1 MVIIMTFMKLIEE
14 TLKKANAPL
23 TAEEIWEKANDYGFV
38 NELKSNKGKTP
49 EKTISARIYVDIK
62 MEIILSIKK
71 VKDLQ
76 SSF

>member
-62 MEIILSIKK
+62 NGNNTFYQESKRPT
-71 VKDLQ
+71 